1 MEMEMLSQLIGNIGF
16 PIAAFAAMYYMCNT
30 TLGEFRQSMDN
41 FKESNH
47 ELISQVKSLCS
58 TVEFQKLNK
67 EEE

>member
-30 TLGEFRQSMDN
+30 TLGEFRKSMDN

-47 ELISQVKSLCS
+47 ELISQVKSLCNN
-58 TVEFQKLNK
+58 VESQQTNK
-67 EEE
+67 ED

>member
-1 MEMEMLSQLIGNIGF
+1 MEMDMFAQLIGNIGF

-47 ELISQVKSLCS
+47 ELISQVKNLCN
-58 TVEFQKLNK
+58 TVEFQHPKQ
-67 EEE
+67 EE

>member
-58 TVEFQKLNK
+58 TVEFQKLK

>member
-1 MEMEMLSQLIGNIGF
+1 MEMEMFSQLIGNIGF

-47 ELISQVKSLCS
+47 ELISQVKNLCN
-58 TVEFQKLNK
+58 TFELQQPKK
-67 EEE
+67 ED

>member
-1 MEMEMLSQLIGNIGF
+1 MEVESLSQLIGNIGF

-47 ELISQVKSLCS
+47 ELISHVKNLCNV
-58 TVEFQKLNK
+58 VESQQPKK
-67 EEE
+67 ED

>member
-41 FKESNH
+41 FKESND
-47 ELISQVKSLCS
+47 ELISQVKNLCN
-58 TVEFQKLNK
+58 TVEPHQPKK
-67 EEE
+67 EG

>member
-1 MEMEMLSQLIGNIGF
+1 MEMEMLFQLIGNVGF

-47 ELISQVKSLCS
+47 ELISQVKNLCS
-58 TVEFQKLNK
+58 SIEPQQPKK
-67 EEE
+67 EG

>member
-1 MEMEMLSQLIGNIGF
+1 MEMEMLFQLIGNVGF

-47 ELISQVKSLCS
+47 ELISQVKNLCATMES
-58 TVEFQKLNK
+58 QQP
-67 EEE
+67 

>member
-47 ELISQVKSLCS
+47 ELISQVKSLCNM
-58 TVEFQKLNK
+58 VENQTKK
-67 EEE
+67 ED

>member
-41 FKESNH
+41 FKESNN
-47 ELISQVKSLCS
+47 ELISQVKNLCN
-58 TVEFQKLNK
+58 TMELQQPKK
-67 EEE
+67 EG

>member
-1 MEMEMLSQLIGNIGF
+1 MEMDMLAQLIGNIGF

-47 ELISQVKSLCS
+47 ELISQVKNLCN
-58 TVEFQKLNK
+58 TLEFQQPKK
-67 EEE
+67 EE

>member
-47 ELISQVKSLCS
+47 ELISQVKNLCNNI
-58 TVEFQKLNK
+58 EFQQPKK
-67 EEE
+67 ED

>member
-58 TVEFQKLNK
+58 TVEFQKLEK
-67 EEE
+67 EE

>member
-1 MEMEMLSQLIGNIGF
+1 MELEILTQLIGNIGF

-47 ELISQVKSLCS
+47 ELISQVKNLCN
-58 TVEFQKLNK
+58 TVEYNQPKK
-67 EEE
+67 EE

>member
-1 MEMEMLSQLIGNIGF
+1 MELEMLSQLIGNVGF

-47 ELISQVKSLCS
+47 ELISQVKNLCS
-58 TVEFQKLNK
+58 TMESQQPEK
-67 EEE
+67 EG

>member
-1 MEMEMLSQLIGNIGF
+1 METDMLAQLIGNIGF

-47 ELISQVKSLCS
+47 ELISQVKNLCN
-58 TVEFQKLNK
+58 TVEFQQPKK
-67 EEE
+67 EE

>member
-30 TLGEFRQSMDN
+30 TLGEFRQSMDH

-47 ELISQVKSLCS
+47 ELISQVKDLCNI
-58 TVEFQKLNK
+58 VESQQPKK
-67 EEE
+67 EG